1 MGESAYDIA
10 RTYVLR
16 GWNPVPIPF
25 RTKGPK
31 DAGWQDRI
39 ITEAT
44 VGRFF
49 NGAAQNIGVVLG
61 TSSGGLTDVDLDCPE
76 AISAADDL
84 LPDTAAI
91 FGRPSK
97 PRSHWLYRTT
107 LAENVGKANIKFTD
121 PINKDTLVE
130 LRIGGAKGAQTVFPG
145 SVHVDGERIAWDR
158 DGEPQE
164 IPGGQLQARVAALAA
179 AAVFIRYWP
188 PQGSRHEASKALGG
202 FLSRVGWTVDDI
214 TCFTE
219 TVIVAAGDDEREDR
233 LRAAEDAARAHKTGG
248 RAYGIPK
255 LDELFGKGVGAAV
268 AGWLGYDP
276 KRAEKP
282 KTEKPTAEPLIRTAR
297 ELGGREFS
305 EIRYVVPGYLVEGL
319 TLFAGNPKIGKS
331 WFCLDVGLAVSLG
344 GECLGGVTCDQGDVL
359 YLALEDNDRRL
370 NKRIGALLPFVERRD
385 WPEAFHYTTAF
396 PRGPEAIAALRK
408 WIKAARNPRLI
419 IVDVLAMFREGR
431 GNQESQYEADYKAIK
446 DLQAIAL
453 EFNIAIIVV
462 HHTRKGPADM
472 DPFEKVSGTLGL
484 SGGADTTLIL
494 ARGATGATLYGR
506 GRDIEEI
513 ETAVEFEAG
522 ACRWRLLGD
531 AAEIRRSDERAAI
544 LDALKAAGR
553 PIGPKEIADVT
564 GFKNGNIRRLLGKML
579 LAGQV
584 SVAGYGRYTLVTPVT
599 PVTVSEN
606 ETPDPPFM
614 H

>member
-1 MGESAYDIA
+1 MAESAFDIA
-10 RTYVLR
+10 RSYVLR

-76 AISAADDL
+76 AIAAADDL

-97 PRSHWLYRTT
+97 PRSHWLYQST
-107 LAENVGKANIKFTD
+107 LAETAGKANIKFTD
-121 PINKDTLVE
+121 PIGKDTLVE

-158 DGEPQE
+158 DGEPRE
-164 IPGGQLQARVAALAA
+164 IPGSHLQARVAALAA

-188 PQGSRHEASKALGG
+188 PQGSRHEAAKALGG
-202 FLSRVGWTVDDI
+202 FLSRADWTVDDI
-214 TCFTE
+214 TCFVE
-219 TVIVAAGDDEREDR
+219 TVVDAAGDDEREDR
-233 LRAAEDAARAHKTGG
+233 IRAAEDAALAHKTGG

-255 LDELFGKGVGAAV
+255 LDELFGKGVGVTV
-268 AGWLGYDP
+268 AGWLGYAP
-276 KRAEKP
+276 KKAEKAKADP
-282 KTEKPTAEPLIRTAR
+282 SDTAFKIRTAR
-297 ELGGREFS
+297 DLGGTEFG
-305 EIRYVVPGYLVEGL
+305 EIRYVVPGYVVEGL

-344 GECLGGVTCDQGDVL
+344 GECLGGVTCEQGDVL

-370 NKRIGALLPFVERRD
+370 NKRIGMLLPFVDPKD
-385 WPEAFHYTTAF
+385 WPAAFQYTTVA
-396 PRGPEAIAALRK
+396 PRGQAALDELRK
-408 WIKAARNPRLI
+408 WIEGARNPRLI
-419 IVDVLAMFREGR
+419 VVDVLQMLREGR
-431 GNQESQYEADYKAIK
+431 GNQESQYEADYKVIK
-446 DLQAIAL
+446 GLQGLAL

-462 HHTRKGPADM
+462 THTRKGPADL

-531 AAEIRRSDERAAI
+531 AAEIRRSDERGAI

-584 SVAGYGRYTLVTPVT
+584 SVAGYGHYTLVTPVT